1 MIKNLLIL
9 AILGALIGS
18 SALSGCLQSV
28 TGESILKMTD
38 ASGDINITKS
48 LANYNEKGII
58 FGRITKL
65 TYFWNVI
72 AFEAVKIHVI
82 TFNPFNFNTYLS
94 DTTVSILNGYKGSL
108 DTHFICLW
116 GEFSTISPESDII
129 NWVVNK
135 RDPVNN
141 TLQWVVADAPFVHK
155 SGISWA
161 LLDANNMNVTGTT
174 VIIHNCD
181 ELSIVTGD
189 TYTVQVENHG
199 KYTFCITYDA
209 TGLLLFKSEPELY

>member
-28 TGESILKMTD
+28 TGESILNMTD
-38 ASGDINITKS
+38 ASGNINITKS

>member
-1 MIKNLLIL
+1 MIKKILII

-18 SALSGCLQSV
+18 SAFSGYFQSV
-28 TGESILKMTD
+28 KGQSTLNITD
-38 ASGDINITKS
+38 ASDNINITKS
-48 LANYNEKGII
+48 LSTYNEKGFI

-65 TYFWNVI
+65 TYLWDVI

-82 TFNPFNFNTYLS
+82 TFNPFNFNTYLA

-116 GEFSTISPESDII
+116 GKFSTISPETNII

-135 RDPVNN
+135 KDPANN
-141 TLQWVVADAPFVHK
+141 TLQWIVADTPSIHVN
-155 SGISWA
+155 GISWA
-161 LLDANNMNVTGTT
+161 LLDANNTNVTGTT
-174 VIIHNCD
+174 VTIHHFD
-181 ELSIVTGD
+181 VSIGAGD
-189 TYTVQVENHG
+189 TYTVHVEKQG
-199 KYTFCITYDA
+199 TYTFCITYDA

>member
-28 TGESILKMTD
+28 TGESILNMTD